1 MSASAPEMEAAKA
14 RALPSADA
22 TTHDRPFISEVGNNV
37 AGYLAAM
44 VVTLAIVAFSLRI
57 WRADLSV
64 PLKYRGDNLVTQM
77 FIQGIRENG
86 WYLENPRLGMPLP
99 QQMHD
104 YPMADTLHF
113 VILKL
118 LNWVFHDDGLALNLY
133 SLLCFPL
140 VALSSYFVLRRFRLA
155 RLTALAPSVLYA
167 CGPYHFC
174 RLSTHLYLSA
184 YYLLPLMTLL
194 LVRIYL
200 GRLPFVGTDAHGSG
214 SAGALSVGSRPVQ
227 CCFATM
233 TGIAGAY
240 YAFFSATGRLPRAS
254 RYCFADRK

>member
-1 MSASAPEMEAAKA
+1 M
-14 RALPSADA
+14 RCRLPMPPPMIGRSSPKSA
-22 TTHDRPFISEVGNNV
+22 TTSRAIWRPCSS
-37 AGYLAAM
+37 LS
-44 VVTLAIVAFSLRI
+44 AIVAFSLRI

-86 WYLENPRLGMPLP
+86 WYLHNPRLGMPLP

-174 RLSTHLYLSA
+174 RLFD
-184 YYLLPLMTLL
+184 PPVPIGIL
-194 LVRIYL
+194 LVAAYDAPL
-200 GRLPFVGTDAHGSG
+200 GADLPGPIALRGHGCT
-214 SAGALSVGSRPVQ
+214 R
-227 CCFATM
+227 
-233 TGIAGAY
+233 
-240 YAFFSATGRLPRAS
+240 
-254 RYCFADRK
+254 